1 MLTSKINGFS
11 ATVVRVQGQDIDIC
25 MLTNI
30 PSLGLHNAHWCIMRT
45 PSWP

>member
-25 MLTNI
+25 MLTNNVFVRLFYLI
-30 PSLGLHNAHWCIMRT
+30 
-45 PSWP
+45 